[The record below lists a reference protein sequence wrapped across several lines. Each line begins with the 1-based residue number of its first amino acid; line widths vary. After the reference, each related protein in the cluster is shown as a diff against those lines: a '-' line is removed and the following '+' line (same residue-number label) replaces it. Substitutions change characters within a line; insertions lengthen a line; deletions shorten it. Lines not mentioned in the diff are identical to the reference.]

1 MSRPTFLPAASPVS
15 TPAPVD
21 ILAFDPEFRRRTP
34 TGAGRRAG
42 AERPRRAPGERPA
55 DRPADGVAPRRIE
68 RQVPRAVAV
77 ERPRVVRPGILD
89 VSMVV
94 PPPAVPDTRTLARA
108 FFPVAALVAV
118 ADLATKAMAEAWL
131 VPNVV
136 HEAGLPL
143 QLVHNTASAGGVWL
157 GDHTRVLNVIATGIV
172 VGLLVMLVPTL
183 ARVDRRSTLALALVA
198 GGGLGNLASL
208 LGSSRGV
215 VDFLVIPHAAGAWV
229 INGADVAI
237 AAGLLLLGRTVLAI
251 VRAIRTHGGAH
262 PVAGI
267 R

>member
-1 MSRPTFLPAASPVS
+1 
-15 TPAPVD
+15 VD

-34 TGAGRRAG
+34 TGAGRRPG
-42 AERPRRAPGERPA
+42 AERARRAPGERPA
-55 DRPADGVAPRRIE
+55 DPVAPRRIE

-143 QLVHNTASAGGVWL
+143 QLVRNAASAGGVSL

-183 ARVDRRSTLALALVA
+183 ARVDRKSTRALALVV

-208 LGSSRGV
+208 VGSPHGV
-215 VDFLVIPHAAGAWV
+215 VDFLMIPHAAGAWV

-262 PVAGI
+262 PVAAI